1 MKRASLIV
9 LITLAG
15 LLVIALP
22 TALFFGLGDL
32 VLGGDASSALLTV
45 GFMAAGLAL
54 LWAVQFAWSSWRESR
69 ARRRRD

>member
-32 VLGGDASSALLTV
+32 VLGGDASNALFTV

-54 LWAVQFAWSSWRESR
+54 LWAAQFACSSWRESR
-69 ARRRRD
+69 AQRRRD

>member
-32 VLGGDASSALLTV
+32 VLGGDASSPLFTV

-54 LWAVQFAWSSWRESR
+54 LWAGQFAWSSWRESR